1 MTGMRVIRTAYHRAL
16 LMPGVGAL
24 SWLARRNCAT
34 VFMCH
39 RFTDRERG
47 IQGIEPACLRRALEY
62 LRKQD
67 YELLSLGELCMR
79 LRNDQVP
86 GGAVVFTIDDGYID
100 HALVAAPVFAEF
112 DCPVTTFLTT
122 GFLDGS
128 LWMWW
133 DKIEYVFSNA
143 VRRVIDISIGS
154 ETRNYDCEA
163 QDDRVRAAADLVE
176 RCKPLAHDRKLST
189 IARLAELADVQVP
202 DRPPEACRPMS
213 WDDARRCEKG
223 GMTFGPHTVTHPILT
238 SVPPERSAWEI
249 TESWRRLTGEVSQP
263 VPIFSYPNG
272 GWTDFGDNE
281 VRVLR
286 EAAFLGA
293 VASEWGFADRASF
306 QEVPDGPFK
315 TKRLPF
321 PESLSDL
328 VQYVSGIE
336 RCKELLRSK
345 L

>member
-1 MTGMRVIRTAYHRAL
+1 MRFFREAYHRAL
-16 LMPGVGAL
+16 LTTGLGSLFA
-24 SWLARRNCAT
+24 LARRNCAT

-47 IQGIEPACLRRALEY
+47 IHGIEAAFLRRALEY
-62 LRKQD
+62 LRKHD
-67 YELLSLGELCMR
+67 YKFLSLGDLFMR
-79 LRNDQVP
+79 LRDDQVP

-112 DCPVTTFLTT
+112 DCPVTTFVTT

-133 DKIEYVFSNA
+133 DKIDYVFSNA
-143 VRRVIDISIGS
+143 ARRVIELSIGAD
-154 ETRNYDCEA
+154 TLRYDCAA
-163 QDDRVRAAADLVE
+163 QEDRVRAAADFIE

-189 IARLAELADVQVP
+189 IVRLAELADVEVP
-202 DRPPEACRPMS
+202 ARPPEACRPMS

-272 GWTDFGDNE
+272 GWADFGDNE

-293 VASEWGFADRASF
+293 VAGEWGLADRGSF
-306 QEVPDGPFK
+306 REVPDGPFK
-315 TKRLPF
+315 TRRLPL
-321 PESLSDL
+321 PDRLSDL
-328 VQYVSGIE
+328 IQYVCGIE
-336 RCKELLRSK
+336 RCKLLVRGK